1 LDIKLKSSRSKYII
15 NTVIIFL
22 LIILSA
28 GMYST
33 YPLIEERAKKYEL
46 NFFER
51 EVFLSILNQSNYAIY
66 YDMLKDKEDKT
77 LKPWEVLVDTEKKD
91 NQSSEENV
99 GNAETVDYEEK
110 NMNYIKSDFEEGVYA
125 NLRDLDDGL
134 KNLEYYSVNKNNSLV
149 KERNQGGIDV
159 LLADN
164 PDSNTLEA
172 LKNKYGFYIVIDY
185 NEKGDMT
192 VKNTYGADKLIETN
206 LLKNYKIGERYNLEI
221 KPIKNMTYIYAVPK
235 ELQYTDFISYHKT
248 QNRILSFNAAASD
261 FIAPAIIFILIVGL
275 IIPYKLSKE
284 LIGFK
289 KVAKI
294 PIEISAFIFIF
305 TIGVVLNEVSYSM
318 ISGTLEEDLLNF
330 DLIVL
335 SEAAIF
341 VLEGLINILFW
352 VVSFGIVFITVVLLK
367 HIWSIGIKQYLK
379 ENSLTYKFFRGIW
392 RTNKRIYK
400 YFTNLDLRSREG
412 KKLAGLLGINLII
425 LSVMSSFW
433 FFGILL
439 AIIYTVVLFNIIRKR
454 YNDISIKYN
463 KLFEATNKI
472 AEGNLEVSIDEDLGI
487 FNSFKAELQN
497 IQKGFKKAVNE
508 EVKSQRMKTE
518 LITNVSHDLKTP
530 LTSIITYVDLLKD
543 ENLPVEKRREY
554 LDTLDRK
561 SQRLKDL
568 IEDLFEVSKATS
580 GNISLNIVDV
590 DVVSLMKQT
599 LLELD
604 DKIAKAAL
612 AVRTNYPEE
621 KVILPLDS
629 QRMFRVFENL
639 SNNITK
645 YAQEGSRVY
654 IDVINSM
661 DKVDII
667 LRNIAANEINF
678 SVDEIME
685 RFVRGDK
692 SRNTEGSGLG
702 LAIAKSFVELQ
713 GGKLHIVVDGDLFK
727 VIITFHKKH

>member
-1 LDIKLKSSRSKYII
+1 M
-15 NTVIIFL
+15 
-22 LIILSA
+22 LSA

-33 YPLIEERAKKYEL
+33 YPLIKERAKEYEH
-46 NFFER
+46 NIFED
-51 EVFLSILNQSNYAIY
+51 VGFLVNLKQSNYGIY
-66 YDMLKDKEDKT
+66 YDMFKNEGADT
-77 LKPWEVLVDTEKKD
+77 LKPSDVLIDAVKKYD
-91 NQSSEENV
+91 ELTNDELTNDDEY
-99 GNAETVDYEEK
+99 ARYADERDYEKGVEYEK
-110 NMNYIKSDFEEGVYA
+110 ENFDRQIYRYLE
-125 NLRDLDDGL
+125 NLDSNL
-134 KNLEYYSVNKNNSLV
+134 KNLDYYAINKDNYMV
-149 KERNQGGIDV
+149 KERSQEEIDA
-159 LLADN
+159 LLVDHPN
-164 PDSNTLEA
+164 VDILEA
-172 LKNKYGFYIVIDY
+172 LNEKYSFYIFMDY
-185 NEKGDMT
+185 DENGDMT
-192 VKNTYGADKLIETN
+192 IRRIYGADELIAADR
-206 LLKNYKIGERYNLEI
+206 LKNNREDIDIDMLEM
-221 KPIKNMTYIYAVPK
+221 KAIKNTTFIYAVPK
-235 ELQYTDFISYHKT
+235 ELKYMDLISSSNT
-248 QNRILSFNAAASD
+248 QNRIRSFNAAASD
-261 FIAPAIIFILIVGL
+261 FTAPAIIFILILGL

-289 KVAKI
+289 KVVKI

-305 TIGVVLNEVSYSM
+305 TIAVVLNETSYSM
-318 ISGTLEEDLLNF
+318 ISGTLEEDLVKF

-335 SEAAIF
+335 SEAAVF
-341 VLEGLINILFW
+341 VLESLMNILFW
-352 VVSFGIVFITVVLLK
+352 AVSFGVVFIAVVLLK
-367 HIWSIGIKQYLK
+367 HILSVGIRRYLK
-379 ENSLTYKFFRGIW
+379 ETSIIYKFLRGIW
-392 RTNKRIYK
+392 RTNKRIYN
-400 YFTNLDLRSREG
+400 YFWNIDLKSKEN
-412 KKLAGLLGINLII
+412 KKIAGLLGINLII
-425 LSVMSSFW
+425 LSVMSCFW

-439 AIIYTVVLFNIIRKR
+439 AIIYTVILFRIITKR
-454 YNDISIKYN
+454 YKVISSKYN

-472 AEGNLEVSIDEDLGI
+472 AEGNLEVSIEEDLGI

-497 IQKGFKKAVNE
+497 IQRGFKKAVNE

-561 SQRLKDL
+561 SQRFKDL

-604 DKIAKAAL
+604 DKISKASL
-612 AVRTNYPEE
+612 VVRTNYPEE

-639 SNNITK
+639 LINITK

-654 IDVINSM
+654 IDVNNSM

-678 SVDEIME
+678 NVDEIME

-692 SRNTEGSGLG
+692 SRNTDGSGLG
-702 LAIAKSFVELQ
+702 LAIAKSFIELQ
-713 GGKLHIVVDGDLFK
+713 GGKLDIVVDGDLFK
-727 VIITFHKKH
+727 VIITFDKSH